1 MRIWS
6 VHPKYLD
13 SRGLVALWREALLAK
28 HVLEGKTKAY
38 KNHPQLE
45 RFKYASKPLEYIN
58 HYLSNVLEEAEIRG
72 YAFDKRKIDYNFSS
86 EKLKVTTGQLKYETS
101 HLLNKLKIRDKT
113 RYHRLLSE
121 DNLFPHPMFIPVEG
135 DVESWEVIKS

>member
-13 SRGLVALWREALLAK
+13 SRGLVALWRETLLAK
-28 HVLEGKTKAY
+28 HVLEASTKGY

-45 RFKYASKPLEYIN
+45 RFKNAPKPLEYIN
-58 HYLSNVLEEAEIRG
+58 HYLSHVFEEAEIRG
-72 YAFDKRKIDYNFSS
+72 YAFDKSKIDYNFSS

-113 RYHRLLSE
+113 RYYHLLGE
-121 DNLFPHPMFIPVEG
+121 DNLVPHPMFTPVEG
-135 DVESWEVIKS
+135 DVEGWEVI